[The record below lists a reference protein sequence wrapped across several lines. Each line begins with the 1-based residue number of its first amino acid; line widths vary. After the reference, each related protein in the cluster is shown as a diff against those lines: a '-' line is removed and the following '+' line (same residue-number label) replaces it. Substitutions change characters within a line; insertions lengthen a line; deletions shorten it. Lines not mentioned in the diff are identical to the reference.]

1 MTVIRPGWGVTRT
14 RWGDRRT
21 GQATYIPPQLSRA
34 TAQLARLCDEPPRG
48 RWATDG
54 DVDVGGWIVKGVV
67 ERAVV
72 LILILLLPLCNLLGP
87 LVAVR
92 LYVGEDQTEGHT
104 R

>member
-1 MTVIRPGWGVTRT
+1 M
-14 RWGDRRT
+14 
-21 GQATYIPPQLSRA
+21 A
-34 TAQLARLCDEPPRG
+34 ARG
-48 RWATDG
+48 S
-54 DVDVGGWIVKGVV
+54 KGAVLL
-67 ERAVV
+67 VV